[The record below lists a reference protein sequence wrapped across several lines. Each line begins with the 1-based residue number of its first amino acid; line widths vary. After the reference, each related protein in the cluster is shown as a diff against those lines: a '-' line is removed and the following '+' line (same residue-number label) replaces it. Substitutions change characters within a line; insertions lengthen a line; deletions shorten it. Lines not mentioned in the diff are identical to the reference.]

1 MRRVI
6 VDFADSPCAD
16 DAVALANALC
26 ARTGA
31 ELLTTAPVAVAGEGD
46 LIVGQRLPEEATA
59 PFALAPA
66 GLGAAPPRLEQVAV
80 GCDGSRES
88 ARALELAATLAR
100 RLDGALTILG
110 VVEPVSDLDGPGS
123 GAAAEE
129 ERIGRHLDRALEAI
143 PADLAAEARL
153 LTGAAAE
160 TLVAAAV
167 ALDLIVLGSRS
178 HFGPRARM
186 RPGSV
191 AAAVATVSPRPT
203 VIATA

>member
-1 MRRVI
+1 MRRVL

-31 ELLTTAPVAVAGEGD
+31 ELLTTVPATAAEEGD
-46 LIVGQRLPEEATA
+46 LIVGERLPAEAAA
-59 PFALAPA
+59 PFVLAPD
-66 GLGAAPPRLEQVAV
+66 GLGATPPPLERV
-80 GCDGSRES
+80 GVGYDGSRES
-88 ARALELAATLAR
+88 ARALELGVTLAL
-100 RLDGALTILG
+100 RLGGALTILG
-110 VVEPVSDLDGPGS
+110 VVEPVPDHDGPGS

-129 ERIGRHLDRALEAI
+129 ERIERHLARALESV
-143 PADLAAEARL
+143 PADFLAETRRLGGGAAEA
-153 LTGAAAE
+153 
-160 TLVAAAV
+160 LVAAAV
-167 ALDLIVLGSRS
+167 AVDLLVLGSRS

-191 AAAVATVSPRPT
+191 GAAVAAASPRPT